1 MLATYQTHS
10 FGGTIP
16 PPLSLCYPFSLA
28 RTIVE
33 KMVEMS
39 SIGNGKEMD
48 KIERHVGVRVNIGQ
62 LILQQLQG
70 LNTIADGPALIE
82 IIKENF
88 G

>member
-1 MLATYQTHS
+1 
-10 FGGTIP
+10 
-16 PPLSLCYPFSLA
+16 
-28 RTIVE
+28 
-33 KMVEMS
+33 MVEMS